1 MILKLKV
8 GREFEAE
15 FCSKILKLISD
26 QYFCKM
32 YDLKEVSFWLRCAF
46 CNLSLYLPVKY
57 LSREIYFFCKC
68 SYSSYFVSLL
78 HSHLLIFYS
87 YFSYKTR
94 SCLQNNFV
102 LMIRYPSISFIWIIV
117 LPTSLWKLV
126 PWLESKIQF
135 TQVPS
140 MFVKLN

>member
-1 MILKLKV
+1 MKKVNVVVVVWAQRSVMILKLKVGLFWAQRSVMILKLKV

-57 LSREIYFFCKC
+57 LSRVKLWNIFFCKC

-78 HSHLLIFYS
+78 HSHLILNILFL
-87 YFSYKTR
+87 FL
-94 SCLQNNFV
+94 LQNK
-102 LMIRYPSISFIWIIV
+102 IIGWI
-117 LPTSLWKLV
+117 
-126 PWLESKIQF
+126 
-135 TQVPS
+135 
-140 MFVKLN
+140 

>member
-1 MILKLKV
+1 MILKLKVGLFWAQRSVMILKLKV

-94 SCLQNNFV
+94 SYDECSTLTV
-102 LMIRYPSISFIWIIV
+102 IV
-117 LPTSLWKLV
+117 
-126 PWLESKIQF
+126 F
-135 TQVPS
+135 
-140 MFVKLN
+140 

>member
-1 MILKLKV
+1 MKKVNVVVVVWAQRSVMILKLKVGLFWAQRSVMILKLKV

-57 LSREIYFFCKC
+57 LSR
-68 SYSSYFVSLL
+68 
-78 HSHLLIFYS
+78 
-87 YFSYKTR
+87 
-94 SCLQNNFV
+94 
-102 LMIRYPSISFIWIIV
+102 
-117 LPTSLWKLV
+117 
-126 PWLESKIQF
+126 
-135 TQVPS
+135 
-140 MFVKLN
+140 VKL